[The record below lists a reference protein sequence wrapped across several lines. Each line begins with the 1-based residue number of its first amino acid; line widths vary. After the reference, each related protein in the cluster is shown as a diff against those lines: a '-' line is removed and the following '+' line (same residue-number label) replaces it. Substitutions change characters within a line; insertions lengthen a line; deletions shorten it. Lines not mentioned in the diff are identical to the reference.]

1 MAQTIIQTPFSLD
14 NPNIKKVLEIAEE
27 ILQEQQLLTLDKLF
41 SRAKRILKIPNR
53 GLKSIIQYLV
63 NKKILVDQSRF
74 TRISVMSN
82 PVRKQLY
89 FTLRSNIG
97 VHLAAVKK
105 LLQQNNPN
113 LGVGQLLWHVDM
125 LIKFDYIKSIK
136 VGNYLILLPKE
147 IDDNYGRISFF
158 LRDELNWRILK
169 LLNSEGQ
176 LKRSE
181 IYKVL
186 NESRELI
193 YYHVKNL
200 IGYELLLISDNSII
214 KIHPN
219 ITKTLNLILKK
230 EENMSNKK
238 LIDYEVKE

>member
-1 MAQTIIQTPFSLD
+1 MTQTIIQTPFSLD
-14 NPNIKKVLEIAEE
+14 NPNIKRVLEIAEE
-27 ILQEQQLLTLDKLF
+27 ILQEQQVLTLDKLF
-41 SRAKRILKIPNR
+41 SRAKRILKIPNS

-74 TRISVMSN
+74 TRLSVMSN

-89 FTLRSNIG
+89 LTLRNNIG
-97 VHLAAVKK
+97 VHLAALKK

-125 LIKFDYIKSIK
+125 LIKFDYIKSMK

-147 IDDNYGRISFF
+147 IEDDYGRISFF

-200 IGYELLLISDNSII
+200 IEYELLLISDNSII

-219 ITKTLNLILKK
+219 ITKTLNIILKN
-230 EENMSNKK
+230 EEKISNKK
-238 LIDYEVKE
+238 LIDHEVKK

>member
-1 MAQTIIQTPFSLD
+1 MSQTSIQTPFSLD
-14 NPNIKKVLEIAEE
+14 NPNIKNVLEIAEE
-27 ILQEQQLLTLDKLF
+27 ILREQQVLTLDKLF
-41 SRAKRILKIPNR
+41 SRAKRKLKIPNS

-74 TRISVMSN
+74 TRLSVMSN
-82 PVRKQLY
+82 PVRKHLY
-89 FTLRSNIG
+89 STLRTNIG

-105 LLQQNNPN
+105 LLQQNIPK

-125 LIKFDYIKSIK
+125 LIKFDYIKTVK
-136 VGNYLILLPKE
+136 VGNYLILLLKD
-147 IDDNYGRISFF
+147 IDDDYGRICFF

-169 LLNSEGQ
+169 LLNSEGH
-176 LKRSE
+176 LTRSE

-200 IGYELLLISDNSII
+200 IKNELLLISDNSLI
-214 KIHPN
+214 KIHPT
-219 ITKTLNLILKK
+219 IIKTLSTILKN
-230 EENMSNKK
+230 EDNMSNKK

>member
-14 NPNIKKVLEIAEE
+14 SPNIKKVLEIAEK
-27 ILQEQQLLTLDKLF
+27 ILQDNQVLTLDKLF
-41 SRAKRILKIPNR
+41 SRAKRLLKIPNS

-74 TRISVMSN
+74 TRVSVMSN
-82 PVRKQLY
+82 PIRKQLY
-89 FTLRSNIG
+89 VTLCNNLG

-105 LLQQNNPN
+105 LLQQNNAN

-147 IDDNYGRISFF
+147 LDDNYGRISFF
-158 LRDELNWRILK
+158 LRNELNWRILK

-193 YYHVKNL
+193 YYHVKTL

-219 ITKTLNLILKK
+219 ITKTLDLILKK
-230 EENMSNKK
+230 K
-238 LIDYEVKE
+238 

>member
-1 MAQTIIQTPFSLD
+1 
-14 NPNIKKVLEIAEE
+14 
-27 ILQEQQLLTLDKLF
+27 
-41 SRAKRILKIPNR
+41 
-53 GLKSIIQYLV
+53 
-63 NKKILVDQSRF
+63 
-74 TRISVMSN
+74 MSN

>member
-1 MAQTIIQTPFSLD
+1 MTQTIIQTPFSLD
-14 NPNIKKVLEIAEE
+14 NPNIKRVLEIAEE
-27 ILQEQQLLTLDKLF
+27 ILHEQQVLTLDKLF
-41 SRAKRILKIPNR
+41 SRAKRILKIPNS

-74 TRISVMSN
+74 TRLSVMSN

-89 FTLRSNIG
+89 FILRNNIG
-97 VHLAAVKK
+97 VHLAALKK
-105 LLQQNNPN
+105 LLQQINPN

-125 LIKFDYIKSIK
+125 LIKFDYIKSMK

-147 IDDNYGRISFF
+147 IDDSYGRISFF
-158 LRDELNWRILK
+158 LRDKLNWRILK

-193 YYHVKNL
+193 FYHVKNL
-200 IGYELLLISDNSII
+200 IEYELLFISDNSII

-219 ITKTLNLILKK
+219 ITKTLDLILKK
-230 EENMSNKK
+230 EENMSDKK
-238 LIDYEVKE
+238 LIGYEVKK